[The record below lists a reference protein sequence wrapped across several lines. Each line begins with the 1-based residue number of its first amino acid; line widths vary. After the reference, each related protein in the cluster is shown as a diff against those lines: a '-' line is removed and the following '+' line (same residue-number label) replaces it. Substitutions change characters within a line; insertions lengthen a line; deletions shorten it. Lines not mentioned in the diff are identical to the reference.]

1 MPEQILTLYSG
12 TTVEFSYGLSIVI
25 RALLMGL
32 CGWFPAHALAQ
43 PYPSKPVRLVIP
55 FPAGGSNDIV
65 GRLVAS
71 KLSEQFERQ
80 VVVDNRV
87 GADGIIGSEL
97 VARALPNG
105 HTLLMISASFP
116 MNAAVHKLP
125 YDPLRSFSWVAM
137 VGDAQ
142 TILVAYPGVPVSS
155 VKDILSFARSNPG
168 KMMYGSSGVGGF
180 NHFAGEL
187 FRSLAGVN
195 MVHVPYKGGGTA
207 MIGTISGEVQL
218 LFASSVLAL
227 PQVRSSKIKTIG
239 TGGAKRSALLP
250 DVPTIAESVPGY
262 DANNYWGVLAPS
274 GTPAAIVNHINA
286 SINTILAMPDMQK
299 RFAAEGAEIRTMSP
313 AEFGKLIATDI
324 TKWTRVAKDAR
335 ILAQ

>member
-1 MPEQILTLYSG
+1 MVYPYL
-12 TTVEFSYGLSIVI
+12 I
-25 RALLMGL
+25 RALLIGL
-32 CGWFPAHALAQ
+32 CGWFPGHSLAQ

-97 VARALPNG
+97 VARAKPDG

-142 TILVAYPGVPVSS
+142 TILVAYPGMPVSS